1 MKSFLATTAIV
12 LLMGGSAYA
21 APAQFNTYQS
31 QASDIDAS
39 KFIGETVY
47 SSKTDV
53 TPDQKVTADAQKDW
67 DNIGDINEVV
77 LGRDGAVKAVVIGV
91 GGFLGMGEKN
101 VAVSMKDIKFVK
113 TGDGADDYSLVINST
128 KEALNAA
135 PAYKTPDDVKAAMNA
150 AKTTDMSTTAANP
163 GLTAPA
169 DNDTA
174 ANTTTTTDMAKPA
187 DTASNTAA
195 DTTMTK
201 PADTAKD
208 QASTATK
215 TNDTAD
221 KTAADTTMKK
231 PADNTANQASNTTA
245 SDNNTDTTTTASTT
259 NNNSAVTTAMDDN
272 RTRLTPPTITR
283 EGYETAKVEEL
294 TADKL
299 EGATVYGPKDE
310 DVGKIDK
317 LVMNDNGKG
326 VKLFVLDVG
335 GFLGIGAHQIAVTP
349 QELNIERNAK
359 GDDVRVYIDANK
371 DALKAQ
377 PEYKTQ

>member
-21 APAQFNTYQS
+21 APAQFNTYQA

-39 KFIGETVY
+39 KFIGQTVY
-47 SSKTDV
+47 ASKTDINA
-53 TPDQKVTADAQKDW
+53 DQKVTADAQKNW

-77 LGRDGAVKAVVIGV
+77 LGKDGSVKAVVLGV

-101 VAVSMKDIKFVK
+101 VAVSMNDIKFVQ
-113 TGDGADDYSLVINST
+113 TGDGPDDYSLVINTT
-128 KEALNAA
+128 KQALNSA
-135 PAYKTPDDVKAAMNA
+135 PAYKTPDDVKAAMNT
-150 AKTTDMSTTAANP
+150 AKTDTTTTAANP
-163 GLTAPA
+163 GLTTPA

-174 ANTTTTTDMAKPA
+174 ANTTATTDMSKPA
-187 DTASNTAA
+187 DTANNTASSTATTTDNTADNTAA
-195 DTTMTK
+195 DTTM
-201 PADTAKD
+201 
-208 QASTATK
+208 
-215 TNDTAD
+215 
-221 KTAADTTMKK
+221 K
-231 PADNTANQASNTTA
+231 PADNMANNQAANTANS
-245 SDNNTDTTTTASTT
+245 NTDTTTTASTT
-259 NNNSAVTTAMDDN
+259 SNNNAVTTTMDEN
-272 RTRLTPPTITR
+272 RARLTAPTVTR
-283 EGYETAKVEEL
+283 QGYQTAKVEEL

-310 DVGKIDK
+310 NVGKINR

-349 QELNIERNAK
+349 QELNIVRNAN

-371 DALKAQ
+371 QALKSQ

>member
-31 QASDIDAS
+31 KATDIDAS
-39 KFIGETVY
+39 KFIGQTVY
-47 SSKTDV
+47 ASKTDV
-53 TPDQKVTADAQKDW
+53 TPDQKVTADGQKDW
-67 DNIGDINEVV
+67 DNIGDVNELV
-77 LGRDGAVKAVVIGV
+77 LGQDGSVKAVVIGV

-113 TGDGADDYSLVINST
+113 TGDGPDDYSLVINST
-128 KEALNAA
+128 KDALNAA

-150 AKTTDMSTTAANP
+150 ARTTTTDTAANP
-163 GLTAPA
+163 GLT
-169 DNDTA
+169 T
-174 ANTTTTTDMAKPA
+174 A
-187 DTASNTAA
+187 DTANNTAA
-195 DTTMTK
+195 DTMMKK
-201 PADTAKD
+201 PADATKD
-208 QASTATK
+208 QAASAT
-215 TNDTAD
+215 TTTDNAANN
-221 KTAADTTMKK
+221 TAADTTMKK
-231 PADNTANQASNTTA
+231 PADDMAKDQASTAKTT
-245 SDNNTDTTTTASTT
+245 SDNSMSNDTDTTTTASTT
-259 NNNSAVTTAMDDN
+259 NNDNAVTTTMNEN
-272 RTRLTPPTITR
+272 RARLTPPMITR
-283 EGYETAKVEEL
+283 EGYQAAKVEEL
-294 TADKL
+294 TSDKL

-310 DVGKIDK
+310 DVGKINK

-349 QELNIERNAK
+349 QELDIVRNAK

-371 DALKAQ
+371 DTLKAQ

>member
-31 QASDIDAS
+31 KATDVDAS
-39 KFIGETVY
+39 KFIGQTVY
-47 SSKTDV
+47 ASKTDV
-53 TPDQKVTADAQKDW
+53 TPDQKVTADGQKDW
-67 DNIGDINEVV
+67 DNIGDINELV
-77 LGRDGAVKAVVIGV
+77 LSQDGSVKAVVIGV

-135 PAYKTPDDVKAAMNA
+135 PAYKTPDDVKAAMNS
-150 AKTTDMSTTAANP
+150 AKTTDTTTTAANP

-169 DNDTA
+169 DNNTA

-187 DTASNTAA
+187 DTAKDTAA
-195 DTTMTK
+195 DTTMT
-201 PADTAKD
+201 T
-208 QASTATK
+208 
-215 TNDTAD
+215 D
-221 KTAADTTMKK
+221 KAANTTAADTTMKK
-231 PADNTANQASNTTA
+231 PADTATNQASNTATTT
-245 SDNNTDTTTTASTT
+245 DNNAASTDTTTTASTT
-259 NNNSAVTTAMDDN
+259 NNDNAVTTTMNDN
-272 RTRLTPPTITR
+272 RARLTAPSVTR
-283 EGYETAKVEEL
+283 EGYQAAKVEEL
-294 TADKL
+294 TSDKL

-310 DVGKIDK
+310 DVGKVNK

-349 QELNIERNAK
+349 QELDIVRNAK